1 MQNKIIYFLLYCL
14 SLFGYVHAQESNLPY
29 KRELEKAE
37 VFLRSGDFQSALTVL
52 DDITTAYPEASDVFY
67 AKGLLYGQMSNYTA
81 AIDNANKAYEL
92 NANLQTLNL
101 LLDLY
106 RADNRPDDI
115 VGALQDYR
123 HKHPGLTFI
132 SRELISTLA
141 AHNRIDDAMR
151 VYDEEVQ
158 ANRGSDTLTVLKAEL
173 LIRNEKLKEVVD
185 LLSPLE
191 GESRFAPVYS
201 TLGYVYASQDN
212 PKKAIQILDKGLKIT
227 KAPILYL
234 DLADA
239 YRQDKKMR
247 QAYEALLS
255 AFNAM
260 EVDFLDKHRVML
272 GLTQGGNAELTLDQ
286 IQQLANTLVLKHPR
300 IAESHIVKGN
310 VLWQR
315 GNLEEARSLFLTAVG
330 INPKQ
335 LDAWRMLIN
344 ADLALQE
351 PASAIQHGTEALT
364 ANPGNPTL
372 LYFTGLAYL
381 VQEDYDNSRQMLES
395 ALDNSE
401 NENDYLKSVIYGTLG
416 DLYHQLEM
424 HAASDIAYEESLSLD
439 STNITVLNNYAYYLA
454 IRKKDLDKAERY
466 SRISNELEPNSAT
479 LQDTYAWVLFQQGK
493 YQEALSW
500 IEKAVKSD
508 QVSAVLLEHYG
519 DILSMVGREKDALKQ
534 WERALNLYAGTEDE
548 VQKLETKIKE
558 GKYVE

>member
-1 MQNKIIYFLLYCL
+1 M
-14 SLFGYVHAQESNLPY
+14 
-29 KRELEKAE
+29 
-37 VFLRSGDFQSALTVL
+37 
-52 DDITTAYPEASDVFY
+52 
-67 AKGLLYGQMSNYTA
+67 
-81 AIDNANKAYEL
+81 
-92 NANLQTLNL
+92 
-101 LLDLY
+101 
-106 RADNRPDDI
+106 
-115 VGALQDYR
+115 
-123 HKHPGLTFI
+123 
-132 SRELISTLA
+132 
-141 AHNRIDDAMR
+141 
-151 VYDEEVQ
+151 
-158 ANRGSDTLTVLKAEL
+158 
-173 LIRNEKLKEVVD
+173 
-185 LLSPLE
+185 
-191 GESRFAPVYS
+191 
-201 TLGYVYASQDN
+201 
-212 PKKAIQILDKGLKIT
+212 
-227 KAPILYL
+227 
-234 DLADA
+234 
-239 YRQDKKMR
+239 
-247 QAYEALLS
+247 
-255 AFNAM
+255 
-260 EVDFLDKHRVML
+260 
-272 GLTQGGNAELTLDQ
+272 
-286 IQQLANTLVLKHPR
+286 ANTLVLKHPR

-508 QVSAVLLEHYG
+508 QASAVLLEHYG